1 MVPLLN
7 ALVFLLQDVVIVDG
21 IVLAKR
27 FAHLHLI
34 DGVLQLPDS
43 FLVGI
48 AICIM
53 LYLSAI
59 RWLSTAWGG
68 VKG

>member
-7 ALVFLLQDVVIVDG
+7 ALVFLLQDVVIVDD

-34 DGVLQLPDS
+34 DGVLQLPDA

-68 VKG
+68 